1 MRNSL
6 KRTCVYYL
14 YCRERRADSVACEV
28 DLKLHSP
35 TGANTLIS
43 SQAKPSATHSSE
55 TNRMTIKRHPPQEQ
69 AYWPSSMILLRNKQ
83 SDSRA
88 PSSTETIAFWQP
100 RVILTE
106 QTKMSNKRNPSGWKK
121 HHGYG
126 ATNHQAQMDL
136 GARGSFLGFR
146 WQNQDHLIVLPS
158 SKMWHLPRDRVCYRD
173 CDLSPLHPLN
183 VFWRKTLEISVG
195 LLLRYVR
202 SIRVL
207 FNIPPWRWEG
217 KTRVSR
223 AYAFL
228 LERTNIPLTKIQ
240 SIPSRGCKKVGGLR

>member
-1 MRNSL
+1 MTKVAQHFVPSNEQNLVLWGSKHSISSALISGSRRTLLRHVTENSPTTMRNSL

-106 QTKMSNKRNPSGWKK
+106 QTKMSNKRNPSG
-121 HHGYG
+121 
-126 ATNHQAQMDL
+126 
-136 GARGSFLGFR
+136 
-146 WQNQDHLIVLPS
+146 
-158 SKMWHLPRDRVCYRD
+158 
-173 CDLSPLHPLN
+173 
-183 VFWRKTLEISVG
+183 
-195 LLLRYVR
+195 
-202 SIRVL
+202 
-207 FNIPPWRWEG
+207 
-217 KTRVSR
+217 
-223 AYAFL
+223 
-228 LERTNIPLTKIQ
+228 
-240 SIPSRGCKKVGGLR
+240 